1 MEKFQY
7 FNGIKFTKDDKTG
20 YYLNST
26 IRKRMHRYVWEFY
39 NGEIPKGYHI
49 HHKDGDKSN
58 NNIENLEMILGKK
71 HCKYHSNKYVE
82 LNKDK
87 MIKNLIDNAIP
98 ASKEWHKSKEG
109 REWHK
114 NHYDK
119 MKEKLY
125 IEKEYTCKQCGAKFK
140 STKSGSKFCSNKCK
154 SKWRRDNGLDNETR
168 ICCICGK
175 EFTINKYYKTKTC
188 SMSCRIKLKNMEV
201 EYE

>member
-7 FNGIKFTKDDKTG
+7 FNNIKFTRDERTG

-39 NGEIPKGYHI
+39 NGEIPKEYHI

-58 NNIENLEMILGKK
+58 NNIENLEMILGRK
-71 HCKYHSNKYVE
+71 HCKYHANKYVNS
-82 LNKDK
+82 NKDE
-87 MIKNLIDNAIP
+87 MIKNLLNNAIP

-109 REWHK
+109 KEWHK
-114 NHYDK
+114 EHYEK

-125 IEKEYTCKQCGAKFK
+125 VEKEYTCKQCGNKFK
-140 STKSGSKFCSNKCK
+140 STKVGSKFCSNKCK

-168 ICCICGK
+168 ICCICGG
-175 EFTINKYYKTKTC
+175 EFIVNKYSKTKTC
-188 SMSCRIKLKNMEV
+188 SKKCKLKLNK
-201 EYE
+201 